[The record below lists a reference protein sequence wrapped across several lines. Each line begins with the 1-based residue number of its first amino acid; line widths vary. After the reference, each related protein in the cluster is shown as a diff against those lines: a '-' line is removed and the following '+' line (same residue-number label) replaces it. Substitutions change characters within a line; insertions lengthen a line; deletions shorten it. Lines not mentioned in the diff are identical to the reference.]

1 MNILQ
6 VQKRI
11 HSIGR
16 NQGVGYV
23 FYSVNQLPDNS
34 FFNAQKCHY
43 EYYPDNCILLLS
55 FLFPVHVCASIEGNS
70 HQIPP
75 PSTSSTSCIMF
86 SFQQIIRASIYIS
99 TMYFLFKL
107 DIFVSVLSGNKTTA
121 AFYQIYYKNYDFT

>member
-1 MNILQ
+1 MN
-6 VQKRI
+6 I

-23 FYSVNQLPDNS
+23 FYSANQLPDNS

-55 FLFPVHVCASIEGNS
+55 FLFSLHVCASIEGNS

-121 AFYQIYYKNYDFT
+121 AFYQTYYKKGYLLELILKI